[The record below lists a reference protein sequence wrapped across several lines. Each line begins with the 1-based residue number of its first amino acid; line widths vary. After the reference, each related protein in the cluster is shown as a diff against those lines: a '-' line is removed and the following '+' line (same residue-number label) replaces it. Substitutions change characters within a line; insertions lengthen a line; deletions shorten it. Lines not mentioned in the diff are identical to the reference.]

1 MYGITNS
8 RLVINNAPSDVIKV
22 KANYKLLA
30 GSLVDVELVD
40 DEYLVTPIDG
50 GTSPSMP
57 NTFRGQL
64 MENTNGDGTTEF
76 DCRVL
81 NSNWFS
87 AVEADYSAN
96 AVTMYDASHIVPYS
110 YYQGV
115 YGDGVGPFHYIPN
128 GAVAFNQYTA
138 NTEWCFCGTNFDYDN
153 LNDTH
158 TLLSFEDSAGGD
170 NTDLLTIQANKDEG
184 VFSLSFKFRSLSGS
198 LQTVTILNTSDVV
211 NFISSADNL
220 GTCKCRLFVSLTNN
234 NDSSAG
240 NAPISILYID
250 DITDK
255 NSKKFYKQYTLN
267 NYGSNTYMVATPMF
281 VCEKHYLIAS
291 GCGIHSIGNGG
302 YYCLAGVGA
311 SNYGS
316 THIRTYL

>member
-8 RLVINNAPSDVIKV
+8 RLIINNAPSDVIKV
-22 KANYKLLA
+22 KANYLLMA

-40 DEYLVTPIDG
+40 NEYLVTPIDG
-50 GTSPSMP
+50 GTAPSLP

-64 MENTNGDGTTEF
+64 MENTNGDGITEF

-87 AVEADYSAN
+87 AVEANYSAN
-96 AVTMYDASHIVPYS
+96 AITMFDTVNIVPYS
-110 YYQGV
+110 YQGA
-115 YGDGVGPFHYIPN
+115 YGNGSSASYLIPN
-128 GAVAFNQYTA
+128 GTVAFNQYTT
-138 NTEWCFCGTNFDYDN
+138 NTEWCFCGTNFDYSN
-153 LNDTH
+153 LNDAH
-158 TLLSFEDSAGGD
+158 TLLSFEDTAGDGD
-170 NTDLLTIQANKDEG
+170 NTDFLTINANKDEG

-198 LQTVTILNTSDVV
+198 LETVTILNTSDVV
-211 NFISSADNL
+211 NFITKADNL

-234 NDSSAG
+234 NDSVIG

-267 NYGSNTYMVATPMF
+267 NYGSNTYMIATPMF
-281 VCEKHYLIAS
+281 VSEKHYLIAS

-302 YYCLAGVGA
+302 YYCLAGIGA
-311 SNYGS
+311 NNYGS